1 MPWGLPKEYDLFYS
15 CQGGDWNDYAR
26 NWTLAKASIKRLV
39 TELNVKACLC
49 KIHMLKIWLASH
61 GYALQ
66 TGSG

>member
-39 TELNVKACLC
+39 TELNVKARLC
-49 KIHMLKIWLASH
+49 
-61 GYALQ
+61 AL
-66 TGSG
+66 TWFRLP